1 MMQIKYYELRAGKV
15 SNKFGSGF
23 EYLIQ
28 FEIKK
33 SNRQAKN

>member
-1 MMQIKYYELRAGKV
+1 MQIKYYELRAGKV

-28 FEIKK
+28 FEMEK
-33 SNRQAKN
+33 SNRQTKN